1 MTDTSCGSIQNC
13 YDFTQ
18 EIFMEE
24 LPEYQRVVDKRNR
37 DIKLNAE
44 DLKILS
50 QVNQYFEM
58 IKVKS
63 GRYSQQEL
71 QVKSKKIIRII
82 IIN

>member
-1 MTDTSCGSIQNC
+1 
-13 YDFTQ
+13 
-18 EIFMEE
+18 MEE

-58 IKVKS
+58 IKMHLLEDILNK
-63 GRYSQQEL
+63 
-71 QVKSKKIIRII
+71 
-82 IIN
+82 NFA